1 MLRGTVLSL
10 LLGATALALP
20 HAESSKQPLHKRLF
34 DKSFDYVI
42 VGGGTAGLALANR
55 LSANSDIIVAV
66 IEAGVHYE
74 VTNPI
79 LSTAP
84 AGDFFWTGA
93 NPLDSNPLVDWGF
106 VTEPLAGALDRE
118 VHCARGK
125 CLGGSSARNFMIYQ
139 RGTVGSYAKWAD
151 EKSVEFTPPSE
162 KRAAN
167 GTAKY
172 NPDAF
177 EDGAGPLQVSYSNY
191 APPFSTYLQGSFNEI
206 GLKTA
211 EDFNSGT
218 LEGVQYCSSTI
229 NPADERRSSSETSFL
244 AAAKSRSNLHVS
256 SATMAKKILFDGKKA
271 TGVKVAP
278 LDVGLLPYSI
288 KAKKE
293 VILSAGTFQSP
304 QMLMVSCVGPESTL
318 EQFVIEAMSKLE
330 GVGQNMWDH
339 VFFGKLRLPQKSLQE
354 QKLMPLRVIDP
365 SYRTNMRTATSL
377 VNDPIWLA
385 KQYATDFLLKQEGML
400 TNPISDLLGWEKV
413 PDSLRSSLPFS
424 AQDDLNSFPDDW
436 PEIEYL
442 SAPGYIGNFTSLTGT
457 QPKDGYQYG
466 SVLATLVKPLS
477 RGNVTIKSTDT
488 SDKPLMNPKLA
499 HPTDQQVAIAAYK
512 RARQVFHTTFMEP
525 ALVEK
530 DKYFP
535 GFDVQSD
542 EDLLNV
548 IRGFVMT
555 VWHASGT
562 SKMGKEDDPMAVID
576 TSCRVFGTE
585 GLRVVDASSFPFL
598 PPGHPQSTIYALAE
612 KVAAE
617 ILAEL

>member
-1 MLRGTVLSL
+1 MLRSTVLSL
-10 LLGATALALP
+10 LFGATALALP
-20 HAESSKQPLHKRLF
+20 HADSQKQPLHKRLF
-34 DKSFDYVI
+34 DKTFDYVI

-55 LSANSDIIVAV
+55 LSANSDITVAV

-74 VTNPI
+74 ITNPV

-84 AGDFFWTGA
+84 AGDVFWTGA

-118 VHCARGK
+118 VHYARGK

-151 EKSVEFTPPSE
+151 EVGDDGYTWDSLQPYFKKSVEFTPPSE

-244 AAAKSRSNLHVS
+244 AAAKSRSNLHVF

-278 LDVGLLPYSI
+278 LDIGLLPYSI
-288 KAKKE
+288 KARKE

-304 QMLMVSCVGPESTL
+304 QMLMVSGVGPESTL
-318 EQFVIEAMSKLE
+318 EQFGIEAVSKLE

-339 VFFGKLRLPQKSLQE
+339 VFFG
-354 QKLMPLRVIDP
+354 P
-365 SYRTNMRTATSL
+365 SYRMNMRTATSL
-377 VNDPIWLA
+377 VNDPVWLV

-413 PDSLRSSLPFS
+413 PDSLRSEFPSS
-424 AQDDLNSFPDDW
+424 AQDDLNSFPEDW

-466 SVLATLVKPLS
+466 SILATLVKPLS

-488 SDKPLMNPKLA
+488 SDKPLINPNWLA

-512 RARQVFHTTFMEP
+512 RARQVFNTTFMAP

-530 DKYFP
+530 DEYFP

-548 IRGFVMT
+548 IRGSVMT

-576 TSCRVFGTE
+576 TSCKVYGTE

-612 KVAAE
+612 KIAAE